1 MAKSGPLRGPQ
12 ALSFFW
18 YSGRLAKVWFFREKK
33 HIFCEQRSRMWLK
46 RRRGESAD
54 MAFDG
59 KVDEN
64 MKIIGFLRTK
74 GIPGLHGMLRP

>member
-1 MAKSGPLRGPQ
+1 
-12 ALSFFW
+12 
-18 YSGRLAKVWFFREKK
+18 
-33 HIFCEQRSRMWLK
+33 MWLK

-64 MKIIGFLRTK
+64 MKIIGFLMTV
-74 GIPGLHGMLRP
+74 GIPGLHRLLRP

>member
-1 MAKSGPLRGPQ
+1 
-12 ALSFFW
+12 
-18 YSGRLAKVWFFREKK
+18 
-33 HIFCEQRSRMWLK
+33 MWLK

-64 MKIIGFLRTK
+64 MIIIGFLGT
-74 GIPGLHGMLRP
+74 GDIPGLHRVLRLKVLLRMEAHAVFEMSQMGPAEKDDDRE